1 MKKLYL
7 LLLVFP
13 FALNAE
19 NIKLPTPVK
28 NGGKPLMEALNA
40 RQSTR
45 VFSEKE
51 LSANTLSNLLW
62 AAFGYNRTDKR
73 TAPSAMNKKSIDIY
87 VATKN
92 GIYLYDAKQNGLQ
105 MKVKGDYR
113 KQTGMQPFV
122 GSAFMEIVY
131 VAKNV
136 SDNNEMLY
144 ADCGFIAQNVYLYC
158 ASENLGT
165 MVRGSVPKEKLAKIL
180 GLSDKKQI
188 LLCQTVGYKK
198 N

>member
-28 NGGKPLMEALNA
+28 NGGIPLMEALNA

-73 TAPSAMNKKSIDIY
+73 TAPSAMNKQSIDIY

-92 GIYLYDAKQNGLQ
+92 GIYLYDAKQNELQ

-165 MVRGSVPKEKLAKIL
+165 VVRGSVPKEKLAKIL
-180 GLSDKKQI
+180 ELSDKNRI

>member
-40 RQSTR
+40 RQSIR

-73 TAPSAMNKKSIDIY
+73 TAPSAMNKQSIDIY

-92 GIYLYDAKQNGLQ
+92 GIYLYDAKQNELQ

-165 MVRGSVPKEKLAKIL
+165 VVRGSVPKEKLAKIL
-180 GLSDKKQI
+180 GLSDKNRI

>member
-1 MKKLYL
+1 MRKLYL
-7 LLLVFP
+7 LLLVLP

-28 NGGKPLMEALNA
+28 KGGKSLMEALNA

-51 LSANTLSNLLW
+51 LPANTLSNLLW

-73 TAPSAMNKKSIDIY
+73 TAPSAMNKQSIDIY
-87 VATKN
+87 IATKN
-92 GIYLYDAKQNGLQ
+92 GIYLYDAKQNELQ
-105 MKVKGDYR
+105 LKVKGDYR

-131 VAKNV
+131 VSKKV
-136 SDNNEMLY
+136 SNSNEMLY

-165 MVRGSVPKEKLAKIL
+165 VVRGSVPKDELAKIL
-180 GLSDKKQI
+180 GLSDKNQI

>member
-1 MKKLYL
+1 MRKLYL
-7 LLLVFP
+7 LLLVLP

-28 NGGKPLMEALNA
+28 KGGKPLMEALNA

-51 LSANTLSNLLW
+51 LPANTLSNLLW

-73 TAPSAMNKKSIDIY
+73 PAPSAMNKQSIDIY
-87 VATKN
+87 IATKN
-92 GIYLYDAKQNGLQ
+92 GFYLYDAKQNELQ
-105 MKVKGDYR
+105 LKVKGDYR

-131 VAKNV
+131 VSKKV
-136 SDNNEMLY
+136 SNSNEMLY

-165 MVRGSVPKEKLAKIL
+165 VVRGSVPKDELAKIL
-180 GLSDKKQI
+180 GLSDKNQI